1 MFRPLEYFIID
12 ALSRLSS
19 QDESH
24 VHSHTYTS
32 HSFDTPVTIDRSVF
46 VYICIPTDM
55 YIHAFLIIF
64 TNLWVGLKEEPETNN
79 NESGL

>member
-24 VHSHTYTS
+24 VYSHAYTS
-32 HSFDTPVTIDRSVF
+32 SCFDTPVTIDRSVL
-46 VYICIPTDM
+46 VSIDI
-55 YIHAFLIIF
+55 YIHIFLIIF
-64 TNLWVGLKEEPETNN
+64 TNLWVGLGERERERGTRNKQ
-79 NESGL
+79 